1 MVASKHG
8 MNLHKTAITQCLDSG
23 MGFSNTQNDEGLG
36 ACFSRS
42 TSYIILYI
50 AHAATPALYIAHAA
64 TN

>member
-23 MGFSNTQNDEGLG
+23 MGFSDTQNDEGLG
-36 ACFSRS
+36 ACFSEK
-42 TSYIILYI
+42 YIIILYI
-50 AHAATPALYIAHAA
+50 AHAVTPALYIAHAA